1 MTLTSFGVRALITC
15 LALWHVS
22 RVEGFHKA
30 KKLYQ
35 KLFDHREEDGFR
47 YNKYVRP
54 VLNETMKIDV
64 YIGLKLSQL
73 IDVVSWSSVTVVSA
87 PSNIGS
93 HIPMQYACMF
103 V

>member
-1 MTLTSFGVRALITC
+1 MISTSLGVRALIAC
-15 LALWHVS
+15 LAYQLALLWPIG

-35 KLFDHREEDGFR
+35 KLFYREEDGFR

-73 IDVVSWSSVTVVSA
+73 IDVVS
-87 PSNIGS
+87 
-93 HIPMQYACMF
+93 
-103 V
+103 